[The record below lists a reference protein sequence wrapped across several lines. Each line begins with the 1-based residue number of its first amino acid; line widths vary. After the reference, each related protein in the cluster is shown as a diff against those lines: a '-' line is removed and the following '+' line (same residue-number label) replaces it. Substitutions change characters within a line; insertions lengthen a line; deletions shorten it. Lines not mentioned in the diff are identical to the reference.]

1 MMNIRSVVAY
11 IDQWKHSMNH
21 VEVKKSVAFTS
32 QLVTSTFVSNSAAE
46 NDCTCC
52 HKVAM
57 SVGLWYIV
65 IHSKKIYQSLVLLT
79 VSELEGEITMLLLC
93 C

>member
-1 MMNIRSVVAY
+1 
-11 IDQWKHSMNH
+11 MNH
-21 VEVKKSVAFTS
+21 AEVKKSVAFTC
-32 QLVTSTFVSNSAAE
+32 QLVTSTFVSDSAAE
-46 NDCTCC
+46 NDCTHC

-65 IHSKKIYQSLVLLT
+65 IRTKKICQSLVLLT
-79 VSELEGEITMLLLC
+79 VSVEGEIMLLLC